1 MHLQLGESTRNTVLN
16 VFFPSEVAVHF
27 ILSTVCP
34 QHSTFSLSLSLNT
47 PHLPLGREEG
57 HKRGTRGEILE
68 TGGAASLSSSWMDE
82 RMDAQF
88 SFGLSSFIFGR
99 NPYFTTFSLHC
110 SRLQQADAAV
120 PRCGD
125 FQSLLAPYG
134 SFPTLLLM
142 DGRHSP
148 RGGFP
153 LPVKFAKC
161 VRKSVCPAVTGGS
174 TRRAV

>member
-1 MHLQLGESTRNTVLN
+1 MF
-16 VFFPSEVAVHF
+16 FFPSEVAVHF

-99 NPYFTTFSLHC
+99 NPYFTTFSLL
-110 SRLQQADAAV
+110 RK
-120 PRCGD
+120 
-125 FQSLLAPYG
+125 Y
-134 SFPTLLLM
+134 
-142 DGRHSP
+142 
-148 RGGFP
+148 
-153 LPVKFAKC
+153 FAL
-161 VRKSVCPAVTGGS
+161 TGGS
-174 TRRAV
+174 HRRVELTFSLPLRFLPYLNKTFLASYGWITYLLSVLICKEIDDYGPNFKLATVINSILPNQVRV